1 MREILGIG
9 LVLFCIPLF
18 LPSWKW
24 LASYAAVFLLANA
37 GLYAHH
43 LYIISSDA
51 SYGSPGDALGILFFM
66 FFFLCFLIGTTI
78 KALYF
83 FVQKYKKTSKHM
95 QS

>member
-9 LVLFCIPLF
+9 LVLLCIPLF
-18 LPSWKW
+18 LPSWKS

-43 LYIISSDA
+43 LYIVKSDA
-51 SYGSPGDALGILFFM
+51 SYGSPGDALGTLFFM
-66 FFFLCFLIGTTI
+66 FFFLCFFIGTTI
-78 KALYF
+78 KTLYF
-83 FVQKYKKTSKHM
+83 LAQRHKKKSKQM